1 MFSLQ
6 LLSTKKNKNS
16 TASGGVALCLTQ
28 VELKSDTSIIRP
40 TFELDMSYNGM
51 TDGSTVIKANY
62 AYCVSLSRYYWI
74 KDIVFTSA
82 DIVEITCVVDP
93 LASFRSYLLNSE
105 AYINYASKNYNALIP
120 DRRLPMQIKHTASYR
135 QVQVTGLSDSGVF
148 ILFAASD
155 SVSGATGLVQGYVC
169 SATTMSAIAA
179 NLFSSDV
186 LDKIIDKLYSPL
198 DAIMSCMWLP
208 CSANFVTSGAGEMKF
223 GEYVAGTY
231 PRAAVTAVSTTQL
244 VAILPYKD
252 PESNSHDWRNI
263 APYTRWF
270 IWLPGVGYQ
279 EFPMELC
286 LNGSGTQVTLNIKLQ
301 LSITNGSCSY
311 TITCNNTIVMQCK
324 GNLGVNFPVGHSNN
338 GLDGAVNQSV
348 GVASSLGIAALVPN
362 PVTAI
367 GAVATA
373 GTAAVGAGAGMIQ
386 HSISA
391 SGAMGGLATPSE
403 LRNYVRLYYT
413 CSEFPEDPFGDL
425 ANLIGCPVFKHA
437 TLSEYLDSK
446 VWCSNI
452 NFKWNADFAPTEDE
466 YNMIIDAFTS
476 QDGIWIQYKGD
487 L

>member
-16 TASGGVALCLTQ
+16 TASGGVATCLTK
-28 VELKSDTSIIRP
+28 VELKDDTSIIRP
-40 TFELDMSYNGM
+40 TFELDMGYNGM
-51 TDGSTVIKANY
+51 ADGTDVIRSNY
-62 AYCVSLSRYYWI
+62 AYCVTFRRYYWI
-74 KDIVFTSA
+74 KDIVFTSG
-82 DIVEITCVVDP
+82 DIVEITCIVDA
-93 LASFRSYLLNSE
+93 LASFRSYLLESI
-105 AYINYASKNYNALIP
+105 AYINYASKKYNALIP
-120 DRRLPMQIKHTASYR
+120 DRRLPMQISHRASYR

-148 ILFAASD
+148 ILFSASD
-155 SVSGATGLVQGYVC
+155 SVSGSTGLVQGYVC

-231 PRAAVTAVSTTQL
+231 PRAAVSSVSTTKL
-244 VAILPYKD
+244 VAILPYRD
-252 PESNSHDWRNI
+252 PQTGAYDWRNV

-286 LNGSGTQVTLNIKLQ
+286 LDGVTAQVTLDIKLQ
-301 LSITNGSCSY
+301 LSVTNGSCSY

-324 GNLGVNFPVGHSNN
+324 GNLGVNFPVGHSTN
-338 GLDGAVNQSV
+338 GLDGAVSQSV
-348 GVASSLGIAALVPN
+348 GAASALGIAAVVPN

-403 LRNYVRLYYT
+403 LRNYIRLYYT
-413 CSEFPEDPFGDL
+413 CNEFADNPFGEL
-425 ANLIGCPVFKHA
+425 ANLIGCPVFKTA
-437 TLSEYLDSK
+437 TLSEYLGSK
-446 VWCSNI
+446 VFCSNL
-452 NFKWNADFAPTEDE
+452 NFNWNADFAPTEDE
-466 YNMIIDAFTS
+466 YNMIINAFTS
-476 QDGIWIQYKGD
+476 QEGVWIEYDGD